1 MTMTGETITQCN
13 AVTFASGQA
22 TSDLMLELGKKLG
35 FGETI
40 DYPRFAEN
48 ETKGLNFFI
57 VHGSIP
63 DANKLRLIRA
73 LRAHPDVMR
82 RFAPV
87 ICVLSGGPRHQVV
100 PLVEMGFDE
109 VLFLVDSMESM
120 RAKLNAQLNHR
131 LMYVQTS
138 KYFGPDR
145 RRIELVD
152 RNDPRRKYGGSAF
165 RRIMVVRHPTDGI
178 ETQEA
183 L

>member
-1 MTMTGETITQCN
+1 MTVTGDTIAQCK
-13 AVTFASGQA
+13 AVTFASGHA
-22 TSDLMLELGKKLG
+22 TTDLMRELGKKLG

-40 DYPRFAEN
+40 DYPKFAEN
-48 ETKGLNFFI
+48 ESKGLNFFL

-63 DANKLRLIRA
+63 NDNKQRLLRA
-73 LRAHPDVMR
+73 LRSHPEPIR

-87 ICVLSGGPRHQVV
+87 VCVLSGGPRHQVV

-109 VLFLVDSMESM
+109 VLFLVDSIESM

-131 LMYVQTS
+131 LMYVQTP

-165 RRIMVVRHPTDGI
+165 RRIMVVRHPIDGI
-178 ETQEA
+178 DAQEA
-183 L
+183 I